1 MRWTVEY
8 DLSLLYLISSYVWV
22 NDPQVSGNASM
33 QNSFKDAG
41 GIEPLITFMGWR
53 GSATPRTPSS
63 LLSAPNSSLDAASP
77 APKSAERI
85 DLEFEF
91 EMQLLSVQLI
101 LELCAN
107 DAFYTDYI
115 HLAGGFDKVLQ
126 VLLWVS

>member
-1 MRWTVEY
+1 
-8 DLSLLYLISSYVWV
+8 
-22 NDPQVSGNASM
+22 M

-63 LLSAPNSSLDAASP
+63 LLSAPNSSSDAASP